1 MNEKMILLLIPILL
15 VEFALKIYCCVKL
28 YKKDFVKTLNKP
40 VWLLLIIFI
49 NLLGSMAYLIFEDR
63 HE

>member
-1 MNEKMILLLIPILL
+1 MNEKMILLLMPILL

-28 YKKDFVKTLNKP
+28 YKKEYVKTLNKP
-40 VWLLLIIFI
+40 AWFFLIILI
-49 NLLGSMAYLIFEDR
+49 NLLGSIAYLMFEER